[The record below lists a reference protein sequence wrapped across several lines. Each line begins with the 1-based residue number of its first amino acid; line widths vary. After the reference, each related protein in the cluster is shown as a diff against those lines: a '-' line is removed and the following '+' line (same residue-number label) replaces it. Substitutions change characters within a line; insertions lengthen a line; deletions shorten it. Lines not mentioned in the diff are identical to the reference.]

1 VREAA
6 REAAEL
12 AKAKG
17 AAVRIL
23 EIVTEMEDNE
33 IQQDI
38 KKKQLS
44 KQQKSIIKAGVERK
58 LRGIEQEWRID
69 QMAYREG
76 VYTEERLQTI
86 EREKESR
93 KTIIIEEGED
103 EKRTLEDI
111 GHEYF
116 SNQVDEIEAEVKSK
130 LRGIEEEWQRDLKVG
145 VYTTEELQTIKKGN
159 QDSIIIIREE
169 EKSDKERIIEM
180 NREWYMLR
188 VELHILEDNLKD
200 LESELIN

>member
-1 VREAA
+1 
-6 REAAEL
+6 
-12 AKAKG
+12 
-17 AAVRIL
+17 
-23 EIVTEMEDNE
+23 MEDNE